1 MCKRL
6 TSMINYFEILG
17 ITSTATATEVK
28 KAWIQRCRE
37 YHPDKV
43 AHLGEELQQLAATKT
58 LLVNEAYDI
67 LKDTE
72 RRDHYLYQQSQAQ
85 LEQKAPRRRRGDSTP
100 LTLTQFL
107 EAPLKFLEI
116 MREITPIREIPSSLH
131 LTLDSLH
138 FTLMPSKD
146 SSWVLFSKHPQAF
159 KETHALLPKWSHEW
173 NVELS
178 SGMSLIPG
186 DNLTER
192 AQALSQLIQFFPS
205 HSVQMYLN
213 PGERRGPVYEP
224 NTILLSCLNDC
235 SIPSA
240 QDQWLNLGMNLSKSW
255 NQLEM
260 RSNWDQRLERLLPQL
275 FSAIRA
281 RSPHRSEGASVR
293 EMPVFR

>member
-1 MCKRL
+1 
-6 TSMINYFEILG
+6 MINYFEILG
-17 ITSTATATEVK
+17 ITSEASSGEIK

-67 LKDTE
+67 LKDPE
-72 RRDHYLYQQSQAQ
+72 RKDHYLYQQSQAH
-85 LEQKAPRRRRGDSTP
+85 LEQKAPRRRRSDGEP
-100 LTLTQFL
+100 LTLPQFL

-116 MREITPIREIPSSLH
+116 MREITPVREIPSSLH

-138 FTLMPSKD
+138 FTLMPSKE

-159 KETHALLPKWSHEW
+159 KETHALLPRWQHEW

-186 DNLTER
+186 SSLQER
-192 AQALSQLIQFFPS
+192 AKALSQLMQFFPS
-205 HSVQMYLN
+205 PSTQMYLN

-224 NTILLSCLNDC
+224 NTILLSCLSDC

-240 QDQWLNLGMNLSKSW
+240 QDQWMNLGMNLSKSW
-255 NQLEM
+255 TQLEM
-260 RSNWDQRLERLLPQL
+260 REDWEQRLERLLPQL
-275 FSAIRA
+275 FSSIRQ
-281 RSPHRSEGASVR
+281 RSPHRVESSV
-293 EMPVFR
+293 F